1 MLDKAEA
8 CRGTEALSLISK
20 APSTRIRIFLN
31 PLSRVAKYESSTNP
45 ITSRRVNLVIFE
57 SDDVANSCSV
67 PYRTIHINQIC
78 GTTKQICRHYHA
90 LYGACS
96 EHILLE
102 SSPGYLSESG
112 YHGCVWAGEF
122 DLNTLRVDSE
132 IFESGEKTLRIQ
144 KYPDTCGQSLDQPA
158 NFKIKRTSCLI

>member
-1 MLDKAEA
+1 MLDKAER
-8 CRGTEALSLISK
+8 CRGREALSLISK
-20 APSTRIRIFLN
+20 APSTCIRLFLN

-45 ITSRRVNLVIFE
+45 ITCRRVKLVIFK
-57 SDDVANSCSV
+57 SDDVANSCPV
-67 PYRTIHINQIC
+67 PYRTINQNR
-78 GTTKQICRHYHA
+78 GTIIEICRHYHT

-122 DLNTLRVDSE
+122 DLNTLRVDAE
-132 IFESGEKTLRIQ
+132 IFETGEKKLRIQ
-144 KYPDTCGQSLDQPA
+144 KYPDTCGQGLNQPA
-158 NFKIKRTSCLI
+158 NFKIKRTSCQI